1 MITLVDTN
9 ILLDIFGADRKFGQI
24 SSEALRVCLL
34 EGAVHACEIVWV
46 ETATAFPDKKS
57 SKAAMDTLN
66 IEFSP
71 ITEATALLAADA
83 WRIYRKQGG
92 KRERVVADF
101 LIGAHAAL
109 QGDRLLTRDR
119 GFYRKY
125 FKSLSILDPTD

>member
-1 MITLVDTN
+1 MHVKLYG
-9 ILLDIFGADRKFGQI
+9 LKLQP
-24 SSEALRVCLL
+24 L
-34 EGAVHACEIVWV
+34 
-46 ETATAFPDKKS
+46 FPNKKS